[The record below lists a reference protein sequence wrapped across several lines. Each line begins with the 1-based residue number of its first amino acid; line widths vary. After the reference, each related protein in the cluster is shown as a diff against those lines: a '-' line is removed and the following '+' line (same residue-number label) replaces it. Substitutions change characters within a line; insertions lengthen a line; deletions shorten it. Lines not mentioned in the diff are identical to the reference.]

1 MNPPASRP
9 QPRPRP
15 VYDHPSEKMS
25 GFSLRQVFSLAL
37 VENLFFAA
45 ALVFSFLFA
54 FVVLRQGISSWT
66 NVAYLLA
73 VWVVVSYLALPR
85 LHRILTTLY
94 VPDYFIGRARTSDGL
109 LGDPVNL
116 ALLGSADQ
124 IHTAM
129 REAGWIEADP
139 VDLASSVRIV
149 LASLTRRSY
158 DRAPVSPLLLF
169 GQQQAFAYQ
178 QEVEGNPAQRHH
190 VRFWPCPAGWLLPGG
205 HRVDW
210 LAAGT
215 YDRSVGL
222 SLFTGQV
229 THKID
234 REIDIERDY
243 IVDSMLAA
251 EPRVSV
257 SVIEDFS
264 TGYHSRNG
272 GGDAVVTDG
281 DLPIV
286 NVREVELPEGVA
298 VGASPDDPVEGS
310 LALPTGATA
319 ARPSASQ
326 QAHDLL
332 DEVGRRPFS
341 VVAGSALVGVSFLL
355 ALVLAA
361 SDVQDM
367 IATDA
372 EIRAEAGLFA
382 IGVALTVLILYIP
395 LGWLTWRMYLGSQTA
410 RLFMLAFLSVSQL
423 SQLAQWVGRD
433 RPPFIT
439 LLAMTVDLLAV
450 YALTSLSARQ
460 WTAQWRR
467 SRLERRRARRGR

>member
-286 NVREVELPEGVA
+286 DVREVELPEGVA

-341 VVAGSALVGVSFLL
+341 VVAGSALVGVCTLQPS
-355 ALVLAA
+355 
-361 SDVQDM
+361 
-367 IATDA
+367 
-372 EIRAEAGLFA
+372 
-382 IGVALTVLILYIP
+382 
-395 LGWLTWRMYLGSQTA
+395 GS
-410 RLFMLAFLSVSQL
+410 
-423 SQLAQWVGRD
+423 
-433 RPPFIT
+433 P
-439 LLAMTVDLLAV
+439 
-450 YALTSLSARQ
+450 
-460 WTAQWRR
+460 
-467 SRLERRRARRGR
+467 ERTGSG

>member
-1 MNPPASRP
+1 MNSASTDPAGTP
-9 QPRPRP
+9 PRP
-15 VYDHPSEKMS
+15 VYDHPPEKMS
-25 GFSLRQVFSLAL
+25 GFSLRGVFSLAL

-45 ALVFSFLFA
+45 ALAFSFLFA

-66 NVAYLLA
+66 NIAYLLA

-139 VDLASSVRIV
+139 VDLRSSVRIV

-169 GQQQAFAYQ
+169 GAQQAFAYQ

-190 VRFWPCPAGWLLPGG
+190 VRFWPCPPGWLLPGG

-234 REIDIERDY
+234 RDIDIERDY
-243 IVDSMLAA
+243 IVDSLRAA
-251 EPRVSV
+251 EPAVTV
-257 SVIEDFS
+257 SVIKDFS

-286 NVREVELPEGVA
+286 DVREVPTEEAEAAESAPA
-298 VGASPDDPVEGS
+298 PARGA
-310 LALPTGATA
+310 
-319 ARPSASQ
+319 Q
-326 QAHDLL
+326 DLI
-332 DEVGRRPFS
+332 DAVGRRPFS
-341 VVAGSALVGVSFLL
+341 IVAGSALVTLSFVAALALAFSDIGDVSAAGDTDVDPGVDPRVFVAIVTITLL
-355 ALVLAA
+355 AVY
-361 SDVQDM
+361 V
-367 IATDA
+367 
-372 EIRAEAGLFA
+372 
-382 IGVALTVLILYIP
+382 P
-395 LGWLTWRMYLGSQTA
+395 LGWLAWRTYVGSQTA

-433 RPPFIT
+433 RPPFFT
-439 LLAMTVDLLAV
+439 LLAMTIDLLAV

-460 WTAQWRR
+460 WTTQWRR
-467 SRLERRRARRGR
+467 SRIEARRSRARTNPRP

>member
-1 MNPPASRP
+1 M
-9 QPRPRP
+9 
-15 VYDHPSEKMS
+15 
-25 GFSLRQVFSLAL
+25 
-37 VENLFFAA
+37 
-45 ALVFSFLFA
+45 
-54 FVVLRQGISSWT
+54 
-66 NVAYLLA
+66 
-73 VWVVVSYLALPR
+73 
-85 LHRILTTLY
+85 
-94 VPDYFIGRARTSDGL
+94 PDYFIGRARTSDGL

-158 DRAPVSPLLLF
+158 DRAPVSPLLLC

-234 REIDIERDY
+234 RDIDIERDY

-251 EPRVSV
+251 DPDVSV

-281 DLPIV
+281 DLPV
-286 NVREVELPEGVA
+286 VDVREVEVPDRALGNSAGSPVDASTARPGVTA
-298 VGASPDDPVEGS
+298 
-310 LALPTGATA
+310 A

-341 VVAGSALVGVSFLL
+341 VVAGSALVGASFVL

-372 EIRAEAGLFA
+372 EIGAEAGIFL
-382 IGVALTVLILYIP
+382 IGVALTVLIVYIP
-395 LGWLTWRMYLGSQTA
+395 LCWLTWRMYLGSQTA
-410 RLFMLAFLSVSQL
+410 RLFMLAFLSISQL

-433 RPPFIT
+433 RPTFIT